1 MDNIKELISVYSNKN
16 KIYTSVIAYLSKK
29 QYPFLDEI
37 TPEQLNINLTFFI
50 MNQINNKFPINEDKY
65 NYELSL
71 GNSFDTNIDKD
82 QIKSLVKSDEI
93 INKFCECIMMDK
105 CYLMCIG
112 VLESEEIKLLVNKN
126 IWNQI
131 YHIFRDFTTNEML
144 NYKSILFKLLFINQ
158 CGYTVKEITKC
169 YREVLNDDKQISEV
183 VKQLVQQ
190 IIYDRVASYQTTK
203 LYEINNS
210 DTRYRI
216 YNQVFTF
223 SS

>member
-37 TPEQLNINLTFFI
+37 TPEQLDVNLTFFI

-71 GNSFDTNIDKD
+71 GNSFDINFDKD

-105 CYLMCIG
+105 CYLMCIN
-112 VLESEEIKLLVNKN
+112 VLESEEIKQLVDKN

-158 CGYTVKEITKC
+158 CGYTTKEIKKC

-190 IIYDRVASYQTTK
+190 IIYDRVATYQTTK

-223 SS
+223 SN